1 MVDKTIVKVV
11 QNYLRLVTQ
20 KGIPVRFGVLY
31 GSYAKGTE
39 HEWSDIDL
47 LVVSP
52 FYDDEKQRTHKKWGE
67 LWHIATNA
75 DSRIEPIPVGEKQ
88 FQEDDTSMIL
98 EIARRE
104 GQIIPLAE

>member
-1 MVDKTIVKVV
+1 MANKTVIKSI
-11 QNYLRLVTQ
+11 QKYLHYLTQ
-20 KGIPVRFGVLY
+20 QGIPVSYGVLY
-31 GSYAKGTE
+31 GSYAKGKA
-39 HEWSDIDL
+39 HKWSDIDL

-52 FYDDEKQRTHKKWGE
+52 KYDRKRTTDDYE
-67 LWHIATNA
+67 SLWIFAGRT

-88 FQEDDTSMIL
+88 YEADESSMII